1 MEAKTPIKKAAVL
14 IQVSKISIDRITK
27 VTDLGIIRIE
37 MVNKVVEANE
47 IIRRQPARKQKCMG
61 RAI

>member
-1 MEAKTPIKKAAVL
+1 M
-14 IQVSKISIDRITK
+14 SKISIDRITK

-47 IIRRQPARKQKCMG
+47 IIRETASKKTKVYGQS
-61 RAI
+61 

>member
-1 MEAKTPIKKAAVL
+1 
-14 IQVSKISIDRITK
+14 VSKISIDRITK

-47 IIRRQPARKQKCMG
+47 VIRETAG
-61 RAI
+61 